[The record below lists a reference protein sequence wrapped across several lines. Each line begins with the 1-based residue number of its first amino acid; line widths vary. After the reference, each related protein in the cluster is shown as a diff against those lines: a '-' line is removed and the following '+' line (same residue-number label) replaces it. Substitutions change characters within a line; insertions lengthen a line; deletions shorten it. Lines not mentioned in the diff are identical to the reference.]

1 MTVKEIKKQ
10 MYQILLEKMDT
21 NDFVSQIAA
30 NETVI
35 NILIDKT
42 IELYQIGYD
51 EGYKKG
57 LSEHQD
63 RSYENGYEEGYE
75 EGYNTLC
82 IDEYHNGYDNGYQ
95 AEYEEGYDVGI

>member
-42 IELYQIGYD
+42 IELHQIGYD

-63 RSYENGYEEGYE
+63 RSYDDGYKEGYE
-75 EGYNTLC
+75 
-82 IDEYHNGYDNGYQ
+82 DGYDDEIQCGR
-95 AEYEEGYDVGI
+95 E